1 MEDQSKRTGSH
12 MVPRQLAGRDRSLT
26 RRRREQAQKQPADR
40 RQSREGGPGSRP
52 TARGAQGRELRTP
65 EDPQLQGGPSGKRA
79 PAAAGRKPSHQ
90 PRYKTQAGR
99 RRAGHPRQPQTA
111 ARAAEATRNPN
122 KGQGRTPEGAK
133 DNRSPRTYG
142 GPSGNTPGGTGRA
155 ETPQTEA
162 GGPTRN

>member
-1 MEDQSKRTGSH
+1 MEDQSKRTISH
-12 MVPRQLAGRDRSLT
+12 MVLIQLAGRDGSLT
-26 RRRREQAQKQPADR
+26 RRRREQAQNQPADR

-65 EDPQLQGGPSGKRA
+65 YDPQLQGGPSGKRA
-79 PAAAGRKPSHQ
+79 PAAAG
-90 PRYKTQAGR
+90 
-99 RRAGHPRQPQTA
+99 HPRHPQIA

-155 ETPQTEA
+155 ETPQT
-162 GGPTRN
+162 